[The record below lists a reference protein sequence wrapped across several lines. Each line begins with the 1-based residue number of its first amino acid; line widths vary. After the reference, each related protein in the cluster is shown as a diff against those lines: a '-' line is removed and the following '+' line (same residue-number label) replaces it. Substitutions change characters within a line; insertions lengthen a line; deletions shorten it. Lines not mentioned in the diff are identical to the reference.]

1 MNTRPTWQSLLPG
14 IVWTLVIFGLSIM
27 PGVNLPESWA
37 DLLAW
42 DKLAHCFVYGVQV
55 YLLLLGLLHAG
66 RLNSS
71 TTLGV
76 FIFSVAF
83 GALMELIQ
91 FAFFPGRYFELL
103 DILANT
109 IGSIFGWLAF
119 RYTR

>member
-1 MNTRPTWQSLLPG
+1 MNARPTWQNLLPG
-14 IVWTLVIFGLSIM
+14 IIWTLVIFGLSIM
-27 PGVNLPESWA
+27 PGVSLPESWA

-55 YLLLLGLLHAG
+55 YLLLLGFLHAG
-66 RLNSS
+66 RLNRA
-71 TTLGV
+71 TAVGV

-91 FAFFPGRYFELL
+91 FGFFPGRYFELL

-109 IGSIFGWLAF
+109 IGSIIGWAVF